1 MMYTSSSL
9 PNVCGHQYG
18 AADFKKGRASRLMM
32 ESDLDIARRAKIRP
46 IEEVANKL
54 GLQGCDLVLQ
64 GPSIAKISWGRLK
77 QAGGENQGFLVL
89 VTSVN
94 PTPFGE
100 GKTVTTIGLNQGL
113 NRRGHNA
120 TCVIR
125 EPSMG
130 PVFGIKGGAAG
141 GGFSQVLPME
151 EINLHFTGDL
161 HAVTMAHN
169 LCSAML
175 DNHLHRSNAL
185 NLDLDRILWP
195 RVIDMNDRSLREVT
209 VGLGGK
215 ANGITRTE
223 RFDITASSEVMA
235 ILVLSKDYADL
246 RARLGRI
253 AIGVSTHGDLVTAE
267 DLGCAGAMALLL
279 RNALLP
285 NLVQTLEGDPAFIH
299 GGPFANIAHGNSS
312 IIGDS
317 IAFSCADYVVT
328 EAGFGAEMGA
338 EKALQIK
345 AQAAGKVPDCLIL
358 NVTVRAMKLHGGGFS
373 TGGGK
378 RPPKEELEG
387 ENVEATRSG
396 ATTNLRRHVLNLS
409 STNVPVIVSI
419 NRFSSDTDAE
429 LEAIREEAIAAG
441 ARDVVIFEGHAKG
454 GEGAVNLADAV
465 VEACASHDAAGRPYD
480 PIVEPGMPADQ
491 TILRIA
497 TKVYGAH
504 TVDFSPE
511 AIKTLESL
519 REWGLEN
526 LPVCMAKTQYSFSH
540 KPTELGAPIGF
551 TLPIRELRL
560 NSGAGFIVAVCGSMM
575 TMPGL
580 PVRPAAIDMDM
591 DDDGRLTGVFS

>member
-1 MMYTSSSL
+1 
-9 PNVCGHQYG
+9 
-18 AADFKKGRASRLMM
+18 MM
-32 ESDLDIARRAKIRP
+32 ESDLDIARKATTRP
-46 IEEVANKL
+46 IEEVADKL
-54 GLQGCDLVLQ
+54 GLQRSDLILQ
-64 GPSIAKISWGRLK
+64 GSSIAKISWDRLK
-77 QAGGENQGFLVL
+77 QAGSEKQGFLIL

-175 DNHLHRSNAL
+175 DNHLHRGNDL
-185 NLDLDRILWP
+185 NLDLNRILWP

-215 ANGITRTE
+215 ANGIVRTE
-223 RFDITASSEVMA
+223 RFDITAASEVMA

-253 AIGVSTHGDLVTAE
+253 AIGVSTDGGLVTAE

-312 IIGDS
+312 IIGD
-317 IAFSCADYVVT
+317 ALALSCADYVVT
-328 EAGFGAEMGA
+328 EAGFGADMGA

-345 AQAAGKVPDCLIL
+345 AQAAGKVPDCLVL
-358 NVTVRAMKLHGGGFS
+358 NVTVRAMKLHGDGFS

-378 RPPKEELEG
+378 RPPKEELEA
-387 ENVEATRSG
+387 ENVEATRAG
-396 ATTNLRRHVLNLS
+396 AAANLRRHVRNLS
-409 STNVPVIVSI
+409 STNVPVVVSI
-419 NRFSSDTDAE
+419 NRFASDTDAE
-429 LEAIREEAIAAG
+429 IEAIREEAIAAG
-441 ARDVVIFEGHAKG
+441 AKDVVVFEGHAKG
-454 GEGAVNLADAV
+454 GEGAVALADAV

-491 TILRIA
+491 TILRVA
-497 TKVYGAH
+497 TNVYGAH

-511 AIKTLESL
+511 AHKTLESL

-540 KPTELGAPIGF
+540 EPTELGAPTGF
-551 TLPIRELRL
+551 SLPIRELRL

-580 PVRPAAIDMDM
+580 PIRPAAMDMDM

>member
-64 GPSIAKISWGRLK
+64 GPSIAKISWDRLK

-253 AIGVSTHGDLVTAE
+253 SIGVSTHGDLVTAE

-378 RPPKEELEG
+378 RPPKEEIRSRTPTQNRATISPRFLS
-387 ENVEATRSG
+387 EAT
-396 ATTNLRRHVLNLS
+396 
-409 STNVPVIVSI
+409 
-419 NRFSSDTDAE
+419 
-429 LEAIREEAIAAG
+429 
-441 ARDVVIFEGHAKG
+441 
-454 GEGAVNLADAV
+454 
-465 VEACASHDAAGRPYD
+465 GR
-480 PIVEPGMPADQ
+480 Q
-491 TILRIA
+491 
-497 TKVYGAH
+497 
-504 TVDFSPE
+504 
-511 AIKTLESL
+511 
-519 REWGLEN
+519 
-526 LPVCMAKTQYSFSH
+526 Q
-540 KPTELGAPIGF
+540 
-551 TLPIRELRL
+551 
-560 NSGAGFIVAVCGSMM
+560 
-575 TMPGL
+575 
-580 PVRPAAIDMDM
+580 
-591 DDDGRLTGVFS
+591 RLT

>member
-1 MMYTSSSL
+1 
-9 PNVCGHQYG
+9 
-18 AADFKKGRASRLMM
+18 MM
-32 ESDLDIARRAKIRP
+32 ESDLSIARKAKIRP

-54 GLQGCDLVLQ
+54 GLQDCDLVLQ
-64 GPSIAKISWGRLK
+64 GPSIAKISWDRLK
-77 QAGGENQGFLVL
+77 QAGGENQGFLIL

-175 DNHLHRSNAL
+175 DNHLHRSNTL

-215 ANGITRTE
+215 ANGIVRNE

-253 AIGVSTHGDLVTAE
+253 AIGVSTGGDLVTAE

-345 AQAAGKVPDCLIL
+345 AKAAGKVPDCLIL

-378 RPPKEELEG
+378 RPPKEEIEG
-387 ENVEATRSG
+387 ENVEATRGG
-396 ATTNLRRHVLNLS
+396 AATNLRRHVLNLS

-429 LEAIREEAIAAG
+429 VEAIREEAIAAG
-441 ARDVVIFEGHAKG
+441 ARDVVVFEGHAKG

-465 VEACASHDAAGRPYD
+465 VEACAAHDAAGRPYD
-480 PIVEPGMPADQ
+480 PIVEPGLPAEQ

-497 TKVYGAH
+497 TKVYGAR

-511 AIKTLESL
+511 ANKTLESL

-540 KPTELGAPIGF
+540 EPTELGAPIGF

-580 PVRPAAIDMDM
+580 PIRPAAIDMDM
-591 DDDGRLTGVFS
+591 DDDGGLTGVFS

>member
-1 MMYTSSSL
+1 M
-9 PNVCGHQYG
+9 
-18 AADFKKGRASRLMM
+18 D
-32 ESDLDIARRAKIRP
+32 SDLDIARKATTRP
-46 IEEVANKL
+46 IQEVADKL
-54 GLQGCDLVLQ
+54 GLERSDLILQ
-64 GPSIAKISWGRLK
+64 GSSIAKISWDRLK
-77 QAGGENQGFLVL
+77 QAGDGKQGFLIL

-175 DNHLHRSNAL
+175 DNHLHRGN
-185 NLDLDRILWP
+185 NLDLNLNRILWP

-215 ANGITRTE
+215 ANGIVRTE
-223 RFDITASSEVMA
+223 RFDITAASEVMA

-253 AIGVSTHGDLVTAE
+253 AIGVSTNGDLVTAE

-317 IAFSCADYVVT
+317 LALSCADYVVT
-328 EAGFGAEMGA
+328 EAGFGADMGA

-345 AQAAGKVPDCLIL
+345 AQASGKVPDCLVL
-358 NVTVRAMKLHGGGFS
+358 NVTVRAMKLHGDGFS

-378 RPPKEELEG
+378 RPPKEELEA
-387 ENVEATRSG
+387 ENVEATRAG
-396 ATTNLRRHVLNLS
+396 AATNLRRHVRNLS
-409 STNVPVIVSI
+409 STNVPVVVSI
-419 NRFSSDTDAE
+419 NRFASDTDAE
-429 LEAIREEAIAAG
+429 IEAIREEAVAAG
-441 ARDVVIFEGHAKG
+441 ARDVVVFEGHAKG
-454 GEGAVNLADAV
+454 GQGAVNLADAV

-480 PIVEPGMPADQ
+480 PIVEPGLPADQ
-491 TILRIA
+491 TILRVA
-497 TKVYGAH
+497 TNVYGAQ

-511 AIKTLESL
+511 AQKTLELL

-540 KPTELGAPIGF
+540 EGTVLGAPTGF

-580 PVRPAAIDMDM
+580 PIRPAAMDMDM
-591 DDDGRLTGVFS
+591 DEDGRLTGVFS

>member
-1 MMYTSSSL
+1 
-9 PNVCGHQYG
+9 
-18 AADFKKGRASRLMM
+18 MM
-32 ESDLDIARRAKIRP
+32 ESDLDIARKAKIRP

-54 GLQGCDLVLQ
+54 GLQRHDLVLQ
-64 GPSIAKISWGRLK
+64 GPSIAKISWDRLK
-77 QAGGENQGFLVL
+77 QAGEENQGFLVL

-215 ANGITRTE
+215 ANGIVRTE

-253 AIGVSTHGDLVTAE
+253 AIGVSTDGDLVTAE

-345 AQAAGKVPDCLIL
+345 AQAAGKVPDCLVL

-396 ATTNLRRHVLNLS
+396 AATNLRRHVLNLS

-429 LEAIREEAIAAG
+429 VEAIRGEAIAAG

-465 VEACASHDAAGRPYD
+465 VEACAAHDAIGRPYD

-511 AIKTLESL
+511 ANKTLESL

-540 KPTELGAPIGF
+540 EPTELGAPIGF